1 MEEELLEQEPEA
13 QGGYQQPEE
22 GSPSVEQSEPE
33 YQIPEGAPEFDANGR
48 RIYYDAESPEGYIYE
63 DEEPVNPPAPKPTAA
78 QPVPQRQQPQSFT
91 PAPVAATAPKPQ
103 GTAPVP
109 FAPNVAQAPP
119 AFDYPTWLRDNK
131 DRLTELSILDPIAK
145 DIETAQAQQ
154 YASRVDGDITSYIM
168 NMLPADLVN
177 AHGNDIRA
185 SLAKLPQATRRDPYQ
200 AIPYAMNE
208 MIGLAQQRL
217 MYSGVD
223 PLTAWEQ
230 ASESIRKL
238 SNKQPA
244 PKQQQQV
251 QTRVNPAAPRGAPSG
266 NGGGSTGAPVGTRS
280 NPQKPKGIPG
290 YPMEEGTNI
299 AKIRGEFSRSVKR

>member
-1 MEEELLEQEPEA
+1 M
-13 QGGYQQPEE
+13 
-22 GSPSVEQSEPE
+22 
-33 YQIPEGAPEFDANGR
+33 
-48 RIYYDAESPEGYIYE
+48 
-63 DEEPVNPPAPKPTAA
+63 
-78 QPVPQRQQPQSFT
+78 
-91 PAPVAATAPKPQ
+91 
-103 GTAPVP
+103 
-109 FAPNVAQAPP
+109 AQAPP